1 MVQYTYTPGCC
12 RVSVEWGNLPLQS
25 APEEGSGLP
34 VRIQTTNGLD
44 SMATLYLENML
55 YFQTSAS
62 AVLNIHDDPLDLP
75 RTQEE
80 GLRGTL

>member
-1 MVQYTYTPGCC
+1 MYP
-12 RVSVEWGNLPLQS
+12 RLLPSQRGVGDLALQS
-25 APEEGSGLP
+25 APEEGSGA
-34 VRIQTTNGLD
+34 TDGLD

-62 AVLNIHDDPLDLP
+62 TALNIHDDPLLFHDLP
-75 RTQEE
+75 RPQEE